1 LCKFDS
7 GHWAQSEKIDI
18 MKNLETSEIQ
28 KSTNFIRLLL
38 AISFVCIFSILSSA
52 QHNKKA
58 QVEYEKAQKS
68 IAKADYVKAVE
79 LYLSTAKYELEDENP
94 DHLFLG
100 KMLDELASW
109 YSFPQYYHYSAQY
122 YAYAAKQYVNIGMLE
137 EAKNSLKE
145 AGLLGDSIR
154 KYDEVVS
161 QNDTVGEYVSMDF
174 PVRSITGISGDTTF
188 FVLDAGKNQSLSP
201 NQLGWILTRFDDEVE
216 RGNDVYGNCGIIET
230 FNSYSTAWTVASEES
245 KLAGLTLF
253 VGDNVELK
261 VRVTDEVYRGI
272 LFELVKLNVYF
283 EDDYQVPIYN
293 FYSVMNLPKKESED
307 AVLHVMRKTIQGT
320 ASELYDPENY
330 DTAVYPKFTT
340 GMYAGMNMWEAML
353 NCTNDDLR
361 VYLRFVASFPAKY
374 MGRNYR
380 LDETFATWVINEN
393 VLASDESENQ
403 TKEFLALS
411 TTDSMKYWLVLH
423 KGLIRSGAL
432 NYDKVNTFIYA
443 LFNDSNYTKAEA
455 MSNLMVDISNSLG
468 FDSIMYI
475 FQNTQGQNFVTQ
487 SRYDEAIELFT
498 KVLKSDSSNT
508 NAKWFRGH
516 AYLSNE
522 EYKRALADY
531 NDLKNEY
538 PTWAGGHGMYGWA
551 SLKMGDF
558 AEALVHCEAGYDRDS
573 FNTTYIMNLG
583 HAYLLM
589 NQPEQA
595 RIKYMECF
603 ENMEYS
609 TTFTEGV
616 LEDFE
621 FFLKRF
627 WQPDLVRKERD
638 FLSNEWES
646 HYKFKVLAKE
656 HFEKGKAFE
665 KEEKYDEAA
674 ESFDQA
680 IVYELGGDVVR
691 FDWLRAYNR
700 WAAYQYY
707 KSEKYDESL
716 ARYMKGWEV
725 NRTHLN
731 SLEDEINDLESI
743 GNLYSWKDNYLQQ
756 DMYVKMQNAAQ
767 RKLRAQTRSNNLYVI
782 SIGKN
787 TYGDAGY
794 IFAEKDARLIAK
806 TIGSKAK
813 LVFDNS
819 DISVLD
825 GAKSTLTNVQ
835 NAFENVIGKS
845 RPGDCF
851 VLYYTGYINKNSKG
865 SFVFG
870 NDTLTNEQL
879 LGWLGMMQADKKVI
893 LMDAANPS
901 LISEYA
907 KSNDGEHGYRANE
920 NLTFILS
927 EGRIELPDDSGGL
940 FTSFLI
946 NGITGEAAV
955 DWGSKFE
962 MESAEGM
969 TSLAYITAK
978 GLEGYMYGKMNKDN
992 MQFELK
998 SYSKGA
1004 DFPISFISG
1013 NLLGGKDTIPPM
1025 IYISG
1030 SVTNEGSRGGK
1041 SNTVMTKGI
1050 VYGQALDASGIA
1062 EIQVNGNSVEFS
1074 QNGKFELSVAST
1086 KKWSKI
1092 VVKALDKMGLW
1103 SVDSFYLNKSNA
1115 EVVSDKGPE
1124 EKTGKG
1130 VNYALIIATNE
1141 YNSWSDLKNPIND
1154 AREIGQILE
1163 TAYGFKVE
1171 IVENKNRNEIRDILD
1186 SYYRKGYSSKDQ
1198 LMIFIAGHGVHLPF
1212 YGGQVVCKDSK
1223 LSTESRAID
1232 SYISFNEIKHGLNT
1246 INSCP
1251 HIMLTLDVCFGGA
1264 GFKDQNALYYGNSVE
1279 EIKKDPEGYF
1289 EKTLTYKTRLYLTS
1303 GDSTYVTDG
1312 RGNHSPFADKF
1323 IETLKTNGKD
1333 KGKIVTLT
1341 DFANNMRFTEGG
1353 RQQIKYGSFG
1363 ESHKDGDFVFLYV
1376 GDNLRYNSSKAAT
1389 GMGLN

>member
-1 LCKFDS
+1 
-7 GHWAQSEKIDI
+7 
-18 MKNLETSEIQ
+18 MKKLESSKIQ
-28 KSTNFIRLLL
+28 KSMNFASLLL
-38 AISFVCIFSILSSA
+38 SISFVCLFSIHSSA

-58 QVEYEKAQKS
+58 ITEYEKAQKS
-68 IAKADYVKAVE
+68 IAKSDYVKAVE

-100 KMLDELASW
+100 KMLDELAGW
-109 YSFPQYYHYSAQY
+109 YSFPQYYHVSAQY
-122 YAYAAKQYVNIGMLE
+122 YAYAARQYVNIGMLE
-137 EAKNSLKE
+137 EAKNSLYL
-145 AGLLGDSIR
+145 AGILADSII
-154 KYDEVVS
+154 KYDEVVNP
-161 QNDTVGEYVSMDF
+161 NDSEGEYVAMDF
-174 PVRSITGISGDTTF
+174 SVRSIQDVRGDTTF
-188 FVLDAGKNQSLSP
+188 FVLDGGKNHSLSP
-201 NQLGWILTRFDDEVE
+201 NQLGWILTRYDDDVE
-216 RGNDVYGNCGIIET
+216 RGNNIFGNCGLIEVYNT
-230 FNSYSTAWTVASEES
+230 YSTAWAVISEES
-245 KLAGLTLF
+245 KLADLSLF
-253 VGDNVELK
+253 EYDNVELK
-261 VRVTDEVYRGI
+261 VRVKDDVYRGI
-272 LFELVKLNVYF
+272 LFELAKLNVYF
-283 EDDYQVPIYN
+283 TDDYEVPIYS
-293 FYSVMNLPKKESED
+293 FYSVRNLPKKASEE
-307 AVLHVMRKTIQGT
+307 AVIHVMRKTIRET
-320 ASELYDPENY
+320 ANTLYDPEDY
-330 DTAVYPKFTT
+330 DTVTYPKFTS
-340 GMYAGMNMWEAML
+340 GMFAGMNMWEAML
-353 NCTNDDLR
+353 NCTNEDIR

-380 LDETFATWVINEN
+380 LDETFATWVINDN
-393 VLASDESENQ
+393 VLASEESVNQ

-411 TTDSMKYWLVLH
+411 TTDSMKYWLVVH

-432 NYDKVNTFIYA
+432 NLDEVNTHIYA
-443 LFNDSNYTKAEA
+443 LINDSNFTKAET
-455 MSNLMVDISNSLG
+455 MSNLMIDISNSLG
-468 FDSIMYI
+468 FDSVMYI
-475 FQNTQGQNFVTQ
+475 FQNTQGQNFSAQ
-487 SRYDEAIELFT
+487 KRYDEAVQLFT
-498 KVLKSDSSNT
+498 EVLKRDSSNSS
-508 NAKWFRGH
+508 AKWFRGH
-516 AYLSNE
+516 AYLSND
-522 EYKRALADY
+522 EYKRAMSDFDNLRSEFPD
-531 NDLKNEY
+531 
-538 PTWAGGHGMYGWA
+538 WAGGHGMYGWA

-558 AEALVHCEAGYDRDS
+558 AQALVNCEAGYDRDS

-583 HAYLLM
+583 HAYLMM
-589 NQPEQA
+589 NQPKQA

-616 LEDFE
+616 LADFE
-621 FFLKRF
+621 FFSKRF
-627 WQPDLVRKERD
+627 WQPDLVRKEKD
-638 FLSNEWES
+638 FLTNEWES

-656 HFEKGKAFE
+656 HFEKGKALE
-665 KEEKYDEAA
+665 NEEKYDEAGK
-674 ESFDQA
+674 SFDQA
-680 IVYELGGDVVR
+680 IAYEMSGDVVR
-691 FDWLRAYNR
+691 FDWLWVYNR
-700 WAAYQYY
+700 WAAYQYFM
-707 KSEKYDESL
+707 SEKYDESL
-716 ARYMKGWEV
+716 TRYMKCWEV
-725 NRTHLN
+725 NRLHMK
-731 SLEDEINDLESI
+731 DLEEEISDLGSI
-743 GNLYSWKDNYLQQ
+743 GYLYGLKENYLLK

-782 SIGKN
+782 SIGLN
-787 TYGDAGY
+787 TYGNAGY
-794 IFAEKDARLIAK
+794 KFAEKDARLIAK
-806 TIGSKAK
+806 TIGGKAK

-819 DISVLD
+819 DIAVLD
-825 GAKSTLTNVQ
+825 GANFTLANVQ

-870 NDTLTNEQL
+870 DDTLTNEQL

-893 LMDAANPS
+893 LMDAANPA

-907 KSNDGEHGYRANE
+907 KSNDGEQGYRANE

-946 NGITGEAAV
+946 SGIKGEAAV
-955 DWGSKFE
+955 NWGSKFE

-1004 DFPISFISG
+1004 DFPISFTSG
-1013 NLLGGKDTIPPM
+1013 NMLGGKDTIPPM

-1030 SVTNEGSRGGK
+1030 SVSSEGSRGGK
-1041 SNTVMTKGI
+1041 SNTVMTKGV

-1092 VVKALDKMGLW
+1092 VVRALDKMGLW

-1115 EVVSDKGPE
+1115 ELVSDKGPE
-1124 EKTGKG
+1124 EKSGKG

-1141 YNSWSDLKNPIND
+1141 YDTWSDLKNPIND

-1171 IVENKNRNEIRDILD
+1171 IVENKSRNEIRDVLD
-1186 SYYRKGYSSKDQ
+1186 SYYRKSYSSKDQ
-1198 LMIFIAGHGVHLPF
+1198 LLIFVAGHGVHLPF

-1279 EIKKDPEGYF
+1279 EIKKDPEGYLA
-1289 EKTLTYKTRLYLTS
+1289 KTLTYKTRLYLTS

-1312 RGNHSPFADKF
+1312 RGKHSPFADKF
-1323 IETLKTNGKD
+1323 IETLNSHGKD
-1333 KGKIVTLT
+1333 KGKIVTLS

-1376 GDNLRYNSSKAAT
+1376 GDNLKYNSSKAAT